1 MLYMNKEFPKR
12 NILES
17 LWSSKLETKKKDNTL
32 NIVKQVQLITSL

>member
-17 LWSSKLETKKKDNTL
+17 LWSSKLETKKDNAF
-32 NIVKQVQLITSL
+32 NIVKQVVS